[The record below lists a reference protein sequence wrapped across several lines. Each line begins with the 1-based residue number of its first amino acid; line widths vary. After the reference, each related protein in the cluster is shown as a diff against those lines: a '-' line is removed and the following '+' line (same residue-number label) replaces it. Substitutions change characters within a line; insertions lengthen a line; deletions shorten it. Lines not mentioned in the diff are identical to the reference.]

1 MIQPYPV
8 TAAVM
13 EGAVMQ
19 IDQFVGHVQ
28 QGTRLPDMDR
38 AFDGART
45 TLETRAERRGTD
57 ESRRTATKQSEGTRM
72 PHRYGA
78 GF

>member
-1 MIQPYPV
+1 
-8 TAAVM
+8 
-13 EGAVMQ
+13 MQ
-19 IDQFVGHVQ
+19 VNELVRQVQ

-38 AFDGART
+38 AFDDART
-45 TLETRAERRGTD
+45 MLETRAERRGTD
-57 ESRRTATKQSEGTRM
+57 ESRRTGTQQSEGTRM